1 MPPTGGGGLGVAIAP
16 SVDGVVHYRSEVSE
30 GASSPSRCLPSAS
43 ENITTLSSSLGMI
56 VELARDE
63 WQLERWEVV
72 AYEIDELD
80 RVLDLVVE
88 R

>member
-1 MPPTGGGGLGVAIAP
+1 MPP
-16 SVDGVVHYRSEVSE
+16 VDGVVHYRSEVS
-30 GASSPSRCLPSAS
+30 GRCLVAV
-43 ENITTLSSSLGMI
+43 LALLALRVRKYHHL

-63 WQLERWEVV
+63 RQLERWEVV
-72 AYEIDELD
+72 AQEVDELD